1 VLALISKSVTQW
13 PTEWQQ
19 LTTQGCGGAKTASAL
34 VARAP
39 QIKPGCGQP
48 LRNGFVCDDTMC
60 QAKCAKVPGR
70 MKAKRI
76 FFSCFLVTICNA
88 YTVTGNSF
96 YVANQELATC
106 HGIWLFA

>member
-1 VLALISKSVTQW
+1 
-13 PTEWQQ
+13 
-19 LTTQGCGGAKTASAL
+19 
-34 VARAP
+34 
-39 QIKPGCGQP
+39 
-48 LRNGFVCDDTMC
+48 MC